1 VTGLSNFRAEE
12 NLKRY
17 AKVLCNHHSL
27 ESEPTYEEREDAL
40 LMLAVALFRPDIE
53 VTLDE
58 S

>member
-1 VTGLSNFRAEE
+1 LSNFRAEE